1 MTISVQFLFK
11 PRCSGLHAFA
21 ECDGSVLT
29 ARRGERRGV
38 LRVLVRK
45 SEGKRPLGRP
55 RCRWEDNIRTDLQ
68 GDPGVDGRIIFGQ
81 IFRETQV

>member
-1 MTISVQFLFK
+1 
-11 PRCSGLHAFA
+11 
-21 ECDGSVLT
+21 
-29 ARRGERRGV
+29 